1 MSCRHAR
8 VKRSRADRRQKRH
21 PVLRAVGRTMA
32 VLGVTLL
39 GILATAYGAVAL
51 MCKGPSPTARD
62 MFVTTM
68 METSAAKFV
77 PRLFLSG
84 AEIEA
89 ILHKNTVIEGET
101 NTEAVEEFVPR
112 NEEVPKDTI
121 ELLDVYGPT
130 FKGKMMIVHDPSRI
144 KVATLDRYGAD
155 LPGLKVEDFAKKY
168 GATAAVNGGE
178 FLDTNGVGKGG
189 QPLGI
194 VIKDGEF
201 RYGNESTVVSII
213 TFDDQDRLL
222 VGRMSGKEA
231 KEKHVRD
238 AISYGPAFIV
248 NGEPLE
254 VSGTGGGLNP
264 RTVIGQRADGAV
276 LLLAIDGRQTH
287 SLGASFKDCIDV
299 MMEYGAINAA
309 NLDGGSSTMMVYKGE
324 TVNSCASMYG
334 SRRLPT
340 AIIVE

>member
-8 VKRSRADRRQKRH
+8 HRRSTSSRSPSTH
-21 PVLRAVGRTMA
+21 PLLRIIGRTAA
-32 VLGVTLL
+32 VLGVTLF
-39 GILATAYGAVAL
+39 GVLATAYGAVAL

-68 METSAAKFV
+68 METSAAKFI
-77 PRLFLSG
+77 PRLFLSES
-84 AEIEA
+84 EIEV
-89 ILHKNTVIEGET
+89 ILHKNTVIEGEN
-101 NTEAVEEFVPR
+101 NTKAVEKFTPR
-112 NEEVPKDTI
+112 DEEVPKDTI
-121 ELLDVYGPT
+121 ELLDVSGPT
-130 FKGKMMIVHDPSRI
+130 FKGKMMIVHDPSRV
-144 KVATLDRYGAD
+144 KVATLDQYGED
-155 LPGLKVEDFAKKY
+155 LPGLRVEDFAKKY
-168 GATAAVNGGE
+168 NATAAVNGGE

-194 VIKDGEF
+194 VIKDGRF

-213 TFDDQDRLL
+213 AFDDQNRLL

-231 KEKHVRD
+231 MEKHVRD
-238 AISYGPAFIV
+238 AVSYGPAFIV

-276 LLLAIDGRQTH
+276 LLLTIDGRQTH
-287 SLGASFKDCIDV
+287 SLGASYKDCIDV

-324 TVNSCASMYG
+324 AVNSCASMYG

>member
-130 FKGKMMIVHDPSRI
+130 FK
-144 KVATLDRYGAD
+144 T
-155 LPGLKVEDFAKKY
+155 
-168 GATAAVNGGE
+168 
-178 FLDTNGVGKGG
+178 
-189 QPLGI
+189 
-194 VIKDGEF
+194 
-201 RYGNESTVVSII
+201 
-213 TFDDQDRLL
+213 
-222 VGRMSGKEA
+222 
-231 KEKHVRD
+231 
-238 AISYGPAFIV
+238 
-248 NGEPLE
+248 
-254 VSGTGGGLNP
+254 
-264 RTVIGQRADGAV
+264 
-276 LLLAIDGRQTH
+276 
-287 SLGASFKDCIDV
+287 C
-299 MMEYGAINAA
+299 
-309 NLDGGSSTMMVYKGE
+309 
-324 TVNSCASMYG
+324 
-334 SRRLPT
+334 
-340 AIIVE
+340 

>member
-1 MSCRHAR
+1 
-8 VKRSRADRRQKRH
+8 
-21 PVLRAVGRTMA
+21 MA

-130 FKGKMMIVHDPSRI
+130 FK
-144 KVATLDRYGAD
+144 T
-155 LPGLKVEDFAKKY
+155 
-168 GATAAVNGGE
+168 
-178 FLDTNGVGKGG
+178 
-189 QPLGI
+189 
-194 VIKDGEF
+194 
-201 RYGNESTVVSII
+201 
-213 TFDDQDRLL
+213 
-222 VGRMSGKEA
+222 
-231 KEKHVRD
+231 
-238 AISYGPAFIV
+238 
-248 NGEPLE
+248 
-254 VSGTGGGLNP
+254 
-264 RTVIGQRADGAV
+264 
-276 LLLAIDGRQTH
+276 
-287 SLGASFKDCIDV
+287 C
-299 MMEYGAINAA
+299 
-309 NLDGGSSTMMVYKGE
+309 
-324 TVNSCASMYG
+324 
-334 SRRLPT
+334 
-340 AIIVE
+340 

>member
-8 VKRSRADRRQKRH
+8 QKNVKTRSSKKAH
-21 PVLRAVGRTMA
+21 PVLRVIGRTMS
-32 VLGVTLL
+32 VIGVTLL
-39 GILATAYGAVAL
+39 GALATAYGVVAL

-77 PRLFLSG
+77 PRLFLSK
-84 AEIEA
+84 AEVDA
-89 ILHKNTVIEGET
+89 ILHKNTVIEGDIQTET
-101 NTEAVEEFVPR
+101 SGGFIPR

-121 ELLDVYGPT
+121 ELLDVSGPT
-130 FKGKMMIVHDPSRI
+130 FKGKMMIVHDPSRV
-144 KVATLDRYGAD
+144 KVATLDRYGPD
-155 LPGLKVEDFAKKY
+155 LPGLRVEDFSKKY
-168 GATAAVNGGE
+168 NATAVVNGGE

-194 VIKDGEF
+194 VIKDGQF
-201 RYGNESTVVSII
+201 RYGNESSVVSII
-213 TFDDQDRLL
+213 AFDDQNHLL

-231 KEKHVRD
+231 MEKHVRD
-238 AISYGPAFIV
+238 AVSYGPALIV

-254 VSGTGGGLNP
+254 VSGAGGGLNP
-264 RTVIGQRADGAV
+264 RTAIGQRADGAI
-276 LLLAIDGRQTH
+276 LLLVIDGRQTH

-299 MMEYGAINAA
+299 MMEYKAVNAA
-309 NLDGGSSTMMVYKGE
+309 NLDGGSSTMMVYQGE

-334 SRRLPT
+334 SRRIPT
-340 AIIVE
+340 VILVE